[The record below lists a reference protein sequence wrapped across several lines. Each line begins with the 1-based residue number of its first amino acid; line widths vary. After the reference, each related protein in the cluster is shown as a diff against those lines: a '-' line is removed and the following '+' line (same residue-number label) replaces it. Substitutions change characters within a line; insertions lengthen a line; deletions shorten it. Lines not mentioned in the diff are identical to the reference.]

1 MLAEPEPPCEGWS
14 AARPST
20 LNHQL
25 STSSMKRMG
34 FCEWIGQTRICAVET
49 KIDIFFRYTA
59 RAIAAGA
66 QSETNVKCLDTTPL
80 PFDSIRLFVLR
91 APARWR
97 HTLRRVSRTAHVVVC
112 EHRKK
117 ERL

>member
-1 MLAEPEPPCEGWS
+1 MLNG
-14 AARPST
+14 
-20 LNHQL
+20 LL
-25 STSSMKRMG
+25 SLP
-34 FCEWIGQTRICAVET
+34 AVVGEV
-49 KIDIFFRYTA
+49 FRSL
-59 RAIAAGA
+59 G
-66 QSETNVKCLDTTPL
+66 TTPL
-80 PFDSIRLFVLR
+80 PFDSICLFLLL